1 MDSIVI
7 SVVDRHTSGRVRTCG
22 CARRACVRF
31 YVLRHCRPS
40 LAPVGRV
47 GVLVERVRGAWARGR
62 SAGARRLRPGAP
74 SLSSGDVILIL

>member
-47 GVLVERVRGAWARGR
+47 GVLVESCVARGR
-62 SAGARRLRPGAP
+62 EAGPLARGDSGRGRRVSRPAT
-74 SLSSGDVILIL
+74 SF